1 MPDGHDADH
10 LREVILERFD
20 MSLGAGL
27 TRLKGR
33 VFRIGHL
40 GDLNDLTLLGTL
52 AGVEMGL
59 AAAGV
64 PHRPG
69 GVRAAMDFL
78 AAPAV
83 STPAG
88 ESMHVSAAQ
97 AA

>member
-1 MPDGHDADH
+1 MMPEGHDGDR
-10 LREVILERFD
+10 LREIVLERFD

-27 TRLKGR
+27 TRLKGK

-40 GDLNDLTLLGTL
+40 GDFNDLTLLGTL

-59 AAAGV
+59 ELTGV

-78 AAPAV
+78 QTSPGA
-83 STPAG
+83 SPAG
-88 ESMHVSAAQ
+88 QS
-97 AA
+97 